1 VHAGAT
7 LEFIFP
13 DAGFLLELDTIA
25 ACMIGGAS
33 LMGGTVIGACLSTL
47 LMDATLPIET
57 RVSNIL
63 SLMTVK
69 ENIDDLDT
77 VPSFPRLE
85 IRGAG
90 HVEGLHGLTGAV
102 QARGVDIRRWK
113 EMSRTHPYPSRSFR
127 KLSVWVKPGTLL

>member
-13 DAGFLLELDTIA
+13 DAGFLLELNTIA

-69 ENIDDLDT
+69 ETSPIWIPFLRFRDWRFT
-77 VPSFPRLE
+77 VR
-85 IRGAG
+85 A
-90 HVEGLHGLTGAV
+90 
-102 QARGVDIRRWK
+102 
-113 EMSRTHPYPSRSFR
+113 M
-127 KLSVWVKPGTLL
+127 